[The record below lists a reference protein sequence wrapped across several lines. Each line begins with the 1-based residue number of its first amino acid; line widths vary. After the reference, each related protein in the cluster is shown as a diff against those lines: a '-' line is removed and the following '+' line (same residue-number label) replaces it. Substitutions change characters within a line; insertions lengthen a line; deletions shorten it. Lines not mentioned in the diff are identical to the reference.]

1 MATAE
6 RPRIV
11 VFLDMDGV
19 LLPFPLSSNHIIQK
33 GRIFPNE
40 TLDALSVLLRAFQQD
55 NIALVL
61 SSTWRVSAGMRQ
73 DILDDFHAYGK
84 GPLATL
90 EDFYDITDPTLHTER
105 QYEIQD
111 WLDRQH
117 PESVT
122 AWVALD
128 DEELIEG
135 TANAKYRDNFEGHV
149 VYCDSKVGL
158 TTQLAKKAIQLIRN
172 QLTTVLSTKQS

>member
-1 MATAE
+1 
-6 RPRIV
+6 
-11 VFLDMDGV
+11 
-19 LLPFPLSSNHIIQK
+19 
-33 GRIFPNE
+33 
-40 TLDALSVLLRAFQQD
+40 
-55 NIALVL
+55 
-61 SSTWRVSAGMRQ
+61 MRQ

-111 WLDRQH
+111 WLDRRRHQ
-117 PESVT
+117 ESVK

-135 TANAKYRDNFEGHV
+135 AANAKYRDNFEGHV
-149 VYCDSKVGL
+149 VYCDSRVGL
-158 TTQLAKKAIQLIRN
+158 TAQLAEKAIQLIRS
-172 QLTTVLSTKQS
+172 QLAAALSTKQS